1 MGWEIQE
8 REGNEW
14 KCLAIYVDKEQ
25 AEDFIREARQEKRR
39 LKLRLVKIRRDR

>member
-14 KCLAIYVDKEQ
+14 KCLAIYADKEQ
-25 AEDFIREARQEKRR
+25 AEDVCREWRR
-39 LKLRLVKIRRDR
+39 ENRRVKLRVVKVRRER